1 MIDICSK
8 TKQVLLREITS
19 EKFENLS
26 NLRQELLLLL
36 LESTEFKD
44 SHTLSK
50 AKIKYEWLLCAYQ
63 TKYELYFC
71 YTCIH
76 N

>member
-8 TKQVLLREITS
+8 TKQVLLREITA

-26 NLRQELLLLL
+26 LLRQELLLLL

-44 SHTLSK
+44 SLTLSK
-50 AKIKYEWLLCAYQ
+50 TKIEYKWLLCAYQ
-63 TKYELYFC
+63 NKYVDQ
-71 YTCIH
+71 
-76 N
+76 